1 MSGEQPDLAPLV
13 EAARAVREHA
23 YAPYSS
29 FRVGAAIRGA
39 SGAIYRGCNVE
50 SASYGATICAERS
63 ALAALVAAG
72 ERGFDA
78 IAVYSDASPAAMPC
92 GICRQSLFELG
103 AGALVVVAS
112 PGGTESVA
120 LAELLPRPFVLTP

>member
-1 MSGEQPDLAPLV
+1 MNAETSHFAELV
-13 EAARAVREHA
+13 AAARAVREHA
-23 YAPYSS
+23 YAPYSKYQ
-29 FRVGAAIRGA
+29 VGAAIRGA

-50 SASYGATICAERS
+50 SASYGAAICAERS

-72 ERGFDA
+72 ERSFDA
-78 IAVYSDASPAAMPC
+78 IAVYTDASPPAMPC

-112 PGGTESVA
+112 PRGTESVT
-120 LAELLPRPFVLTP
+120 LAELLPRPFVLKP